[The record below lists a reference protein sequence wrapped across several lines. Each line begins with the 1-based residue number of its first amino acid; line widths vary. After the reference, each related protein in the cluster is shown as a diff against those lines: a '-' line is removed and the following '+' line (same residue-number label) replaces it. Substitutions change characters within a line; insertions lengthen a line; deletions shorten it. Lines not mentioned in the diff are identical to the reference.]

1 MVTFPD
7 DYDPSNFDNQQEDG
21 PDEDYRPTKLSD
33 FEIENRGATV
43 RLDMVGSYI
52 LPAHKENLDLILKL
66 LEQINRV
73 QTLYIDGKKYRKIDE
88 STALEPTVYID
99 AKGVYLRD
107 KKLLVDKNTPMQ
119 EAITAMVID
128 TAKAYGG
135 IKDD

>member
-1 MVTFPD
+1 
-7 DYDPSNFDNQQEDG
+7 
-21 PDEDYRPTKLSD
+21 
-33 FEIENRGATV
+33 V

-135 IKDD
+135 IKDE